1 MSHHGHLWHGSE
13 TLHGNHPMRD
23 TIGWHDG
30 DTRRGRYWDQTR
42 VVDVSLEKG
51 KKIVKFGKLHS
62 SEVRWCW
69 LFAALTEALELAL
82 FLP

>member
-42 VVDVSLEKG
+42 VVDVSLEKE
-51 KKIVKFGKLHS
+51 KKLLNLENFT
-62 SEVRWCW
+62 
-69 LFAALTEALELAL
+69 ALKSGGVGYLQL
-82 FLP
+82 